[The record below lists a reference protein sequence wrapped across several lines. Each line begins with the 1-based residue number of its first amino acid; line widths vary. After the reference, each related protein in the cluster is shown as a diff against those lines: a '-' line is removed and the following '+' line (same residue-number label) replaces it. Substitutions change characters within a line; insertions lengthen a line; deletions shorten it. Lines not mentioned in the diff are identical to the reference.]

1 MRTLS
6 QSILGQRGFTLIE
19 IILATALSTVVALA
33 VASLLSTQFSAR
45 NRMRQRAD
53 QRALL
58 GSLER
63 RLRSDLNSVIPPGG
77 LYASGLVGEDSV
89 SASQGESLLSPE
101 LQQIAEGAQTPLGEP
116 MPISER
122 DRLTLAVWPP
132 ARTFGEEAPEGEGA
146 IWQVVYSID
155 DDPETPERG
164 LIRQVQRVR
173 DLTSGTEPAPPEELA
188 PEVVGLQLSFFDG
201 ENWQTTWDSSGTDTL
216 PTSIAL
222 ELVVARE
229 PKGSSQRGKVL
240 TYRIEVAPLTGRPSQ
255 LQEAAE

>member
-1 MRTLS
+1 MRTRRQTPS
-6 QSILGQRGFTLIE
+6 GDRGFTLIE

-33 VASLLSTQFSAR
+33 VASVLSTQFSAR
-45 NRMRQRAD
+45 NRLRQRSD

-58 GSLER
+58 GALER
-63 RLRSDLNSVIPPGG
+63 RIRGDLNSVIPPGG

-89 SASQGESLLSPE
+89 AAGQGESLLSPE
-101 LQQIAEGAQTPLGEP
+101 LLQIAEAATTPLGEP
-116 MPISER
+116 LPISER

-164 LIRQVQRVR
+164 LIRHVQRVR
-173 DLTSGTEPAPPEELA
+173 DLTSGTDPALPEELA
-188 PEVVGLQLSFFDG
+188 PEVVGFQLSFFDG

-216 PTSIAL
+216 PTSIAI

-229 PKGSSQRGKVL
+229 AKGSSQRGKVL

-255 LQEAAE
+255 LQEATQ